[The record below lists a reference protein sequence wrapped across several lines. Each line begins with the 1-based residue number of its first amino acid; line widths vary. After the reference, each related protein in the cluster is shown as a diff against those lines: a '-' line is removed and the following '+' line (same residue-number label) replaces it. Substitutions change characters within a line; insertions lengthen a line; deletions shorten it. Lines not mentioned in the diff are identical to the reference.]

1 MLNKTLDSL
10 KTKWPI
16 LPNGGKEGFTK
27 MTFLLGFVC
36 VKFHQANM
44 AEPNTKV
51 RMTRPVCA
59 YHEKTEQPSVLE
71 LRGLCDQNKG

>member
-1 MLNKTLDSL
+1 
-10 KTKWPI
+10 
-16 LPNGGKEGFTK
+16 
-27 MTFLLGFVC
+27 MTFSLGFVW

-71 LRGLCDQNKG
+71 LGGLCDQNKG